1 MVYHNM
7 DVNEVKCIV
16 DNIKYVVDNNWLETA
31 ASIVTLVIGAL
42 NLLFI
47 FIVHIT
53 DKKEKKIQAKKD
65 YNFNWYKMIH
75 VDKRIS
81 NLNKIIDMI
90 NQSCMNIKNSQNDS
104 LDDRRKMQ
112 KELIKNIDKL
122 FIDEKRKFTQI
133 ISSVDNKEYI
143 ELRNLYNDFQEKYGE
158 VFTNA
163 VAGEDYDFTNLNNIT
178 TQIVKKYYDL
188 GNKLLN

>member
-16 DNIKYVVDNNWLETA
+16 DNIKYVIDNNWLETA

-53 DKKEKKIQAKKD
+53 EKKEKKIQAKKD

-81 NLNKIIDMI
+81 NLNKIIDMV

-163 VAGEDYDFTNLNNIT
+163 VAGEEYDFTNLNNIT

>member
-7 DVNEVKCIV
+7 DANEVKCIV
-16 DNIKYVVDNNWLETA
+16 DNIKYVVDNNWLEIA

-81 NLNKIIDMI
+81 NLNRIIDMV
-90 NQSCMNIKNSQNDS
+90 NESCMNIKNSQNDS

-158 VFTNA
+158 VFTKA
-163 VAGEDYDFTNLNNIT
+163 VAGEEYDFTNLNNIT
-178 TQIVKKYYDL
+178 TEIVKKYYNL

>member
-1 MVYHNM
+1 MVYHSM

-81 NLNKIIDMI
+81 NLNKIIDMV
-90 NQSCMNIKNSQNDS
+90 NESCMNIKNSQNDS

-163 VAGEDYDFTNLNNIT
+163 VAGEEYDFTNLNNIT

>member
-1 MVYHNM
+1 M

-81 NLNKIIDMI
+81 NLNKIIDMV
-90 NQSCMNIKNSQNDS
+90 NESCMNIKNSQNDS

-163 VAGEDYDFTNLNNIT
+163 VAGEEYDFTNLNNIT